1 MFTAIFLFLVLL
13 VGAGCVVAGA
23 VMKSWPWAG
32 GGVAGVLIGGI
43 LWLAV
48 MATPVGAYDV
58 GVVTS
63 YGKLEKPLG
72 PGMHWVMPWK
82 SVTLWD
88 SSVWTVTYGRD
99 QNQGHPDH
107 CLLVKIG
114 GQQTACL
121 ALQLTYQVRKG
132 SAEKM
137 WQKYRGSQNRMHEL
151 LVVKTLDQ
159 NLNIRLEKWSPITDL
174 SHHIQPTLTP
184 FAVQVTKDMK
194 HQIGG
199 DIAVESLQIQYPI
212 YDRQTQN
219 RLDGF
224 ATQKADTAI
233 AEEAKK
239 TAVAQ
244 AAAFR
249 TLEARLGSGTN
260 AVVAQC
266 VNNVLIPALKQGRNL
281 AGYPSCWPGAG
292 SGSTVVVPAG
302 R

>member
-1 MFTAIFLFLVLL
+1 MFVAIFLLL
-13 VGAGCVVAGA
+13 LLLAGPACVAAGA
-23 VMKSWPWAG
+23 IMRSLPWAG
-32 GGVAGVLIGGI
+32 GGVIAVLLAVI
-43 LWLAV
+43 LGLAV

-63 YGKLEKPLG
+63 YGKLQKPLG

-99 QNQGHPDH
+99 RDQSKPDH

-114 GQQTACL
+114 GQQSACL

-137 WQKYRGSQNRMHEL
+137 WQKYRGSQQRMHEL

-159 NLNIRLEKWSPITDL
+159 DLNQRLENWFPVQEVSEGRAAAV
-174 SHHIQPTLTP
+174 SP
-184 FAVQVTKDMK
+184 FAKLVTGDMK

-199 DIAVESLQIQYPI
+199 DIKVESLQIQYPLL
-212 YDRQTQN
+212 DQQTQG
-219 RLDGF
+219 RLDSIQ
-224 ATQKADTAI
+224 TQRADTAI
-233 AEEAKK
+233 AIEARK
-239 TAVAQ
+239 TAIQQ

-249 TLEARLGSGTN
+249 TLEARVGSGTN

-266 VNNVLIPALKQGRNL
+266 INNVLIPALKQGRNL
-281 AGYPSCWPGAG
+281 AGYPSCWPGG
-292 SGSTVVVPAG
+292 GNGTVVVPAG